1 MLEGKVIIV
10 TGGSGAIGLAI
21 ANVAAREGARL
32 MLVGRDIERLEAAAQ
47 EVGAH
52 GGEVATCSADCS
64 RWDDVKA
71 YVDATVERFGRIDG
85 LVNNAGIEGQIAPL
99 AEYSEEDFDQ
109 VIGLDLKGVF
119 LGIRHVVPVMTEQG
133 SGAIVNT
140 GSVGGERGVPGGPA
154 YNAAKHGLTGLT
166 RQAAVEA
173 GRAGIRV
180 NAVLPGFVD
189 SPLMRT
195 ILRTMTG
202 SDDVEPAVQA
212 IGAVPPLGRCAQPSE
227 IAEVTAFVLSD
238 RASYLNGVSI
248 PVDGGLLAAM
258 PMPAMG

>member
-1 MLEGKVIIV
+1 MLDGKVIII

-21 ANVAAREGARL
+21 AEVAAREGARL
-32 MLVGRDIERLEAAAQ
+32 MLVGRDEGRLREAAQRLEADGR
-47 EVGAH
+47 EI
-52 GGEVATCSADCS
+52 ATWSADCT
-64 RWDDVKA
+64 RWDDVKG
-71 YVDATVERFGRIDG
+71 YVDATLERFGRVDG

-99 AEYSEEDFDQ
+99 AEYPEDAWDS
-109 VIGLDLKGVF
+109 VLELDLKGVF
-119 LGIRHVVPVMTEQG
+119 LGIRHAVPAMMEQG

-140 GSVGGERGVPGGPA
+140 SSVGGERGVPGGPA
-154 YNAAKHGLTGLT
+154 YNAAKAGLAGLT

-173 GRAGIRV
+173 GRAGVRV

-212 IGAVPPLGRCAQPSE
+212 IGAVPPLGRCARPAE
-227 IAEVTAFVLSD
+227 IAEVVAFLLSD